1 MPKNLGLLVVL
12 LAALAGGGYWNYQR
26 NLAKEEQEKGPYAS
40 YSTEQL
46 EALAQAYE
54 AEIQAAGGRYESEK
68 SVRHE
73 TRDRQYADEQMKEF
87 EKASQRG
94 QAIRN
99 AGGALAT
106 REAALRD
113 IERELGTRGGSAQ
126 DIFLRR
132 LLTF

>member
-1 MPKNLGLLVVL
+1 MGQKLGMIVVL

-26 NLAKEEQEKGPYAS
+26 NLAKEEKAKGPYAS

-46 EALAQAYE
+46 EALASAYE
-54 AEIQAAGGRYESEK
+54 SEIKAAGGRYEAEK

-73 TRDRQYADEQMKEF
+73 ARNRQYADQQMQEF

-113 IERELGTRGGSAQ
+113 IERELGTRGGNAQ
-126 DIFLRR
+126 EVFLRR